1 MTNTTLS
8 SVVGWARRS
17 SLPVLTGLFAMLLV
31 ACDIAAPPRKFNHV
45 DITGATY
52 ARELALTDHTGKA
65 RTLDDFKGKVI
76 VVFFGF
82 TQCPD
87 VCPTTLSELAGVVKQ
102 FGPEG
107 ERIQV
112 LFVTVDPERDTREL
126 LAAYVPNFNANFL
139 GLFGDP
145 AATEKVTREFKVH
158 VAKVPGRTPGSYTVD
173 HTAGSYVFDKQGRI
187 RLFVRHGKSSDDLVS
202 DLRALLA
209 E

>member
-1 MTNTTLS
+1 MRTAHG
-8 SVVGWARRS
+8 SVTEIIRRS
-17 SLPVLTGLFAMLLV
+17 SLAVIASMFAVLLV
-31 ACDIAAPPRKFNHV
+31 ACDFPTPQRKFNHV
-45 DITGATY
+45 DITDATY

-65 RTLDDFKGKVI
+65 RTLNDFKGRLV

-102 FGPEG
+102 LGPDG
-107 ERIQV
+107 ERVQV

-139 GLFGDP
+139 GLYGDV
-145 AATEKVTREFKVH
+145 AAIEKVTREFKVH

-173 HTAGSYVFDKQGRI
+173 HTSGSYVFDKQGRI
-187 RLFVRHGKSSDDLVS
+187 RLFVRHGKSSEELLS